1 MQMFEYSK
9 LVLQK
14 VSFSEV
20 LFEKELQKA
29 KSFITSTEIKE
40 FRAWCIT
47 EFGVRYQDIIEKII
61 TY

>member
-40 FRAWCIT
+40 FQAWCVT
-47 EFGVRYQDIIEKII
+47 EFGLGIRIL
-61 TY
+61 